1 MTADCGP
8 QQHEQEEDW
17 GAKLVRVAG
26 VAVKLLGYETLN
38 LAALRRPHC

>member
-1 MTADCGP
+1 MTADCGL

-26 VAVKLLGYETLN
+26 VAVEVVGI
-38 LAALRRPHC
+38 